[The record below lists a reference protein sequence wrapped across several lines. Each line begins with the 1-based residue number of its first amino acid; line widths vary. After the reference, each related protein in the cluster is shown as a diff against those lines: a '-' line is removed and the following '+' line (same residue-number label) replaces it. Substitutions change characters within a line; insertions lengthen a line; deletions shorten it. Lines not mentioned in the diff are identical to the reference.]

1 MNTDENGSLSMRAE
15 EELQRQKM
23 ITASL
28 ETEIEEVDAMI
39 SFSRRQLARDRD
51 ESSARFELAEAK
63 QALVEAKEMA
73 AWSMRRKDTP
83 ELPDIYGPDS
93 DAEAEFWANANARA
107 VRMVG
112 GKSAE
117 TDSDDQYT
125 EEQSDHGRSEFAARR
140 AGELEEKNDR
150 NPDDGGVVEP
160 LMPGLDINM
169 SGGQRIQD
177 ELNRLMEVAA
187 KFSQLQAG
195 NPAFAEFS
203 AASGGPNLERELDA
217 LVASVQV
224 VIKKWTFCGVAGSQR
239 L

>member
-1 MNTDENGSLSMRAE
+1 MNTDENGTLSMRAE

-39 SFSRRQLARDRD
+39 SFSRQQLARDRD

-63 QALVEAKEMA
+63 RALVEAKKMA

-83 ELPDIYGPDS
+83 ELPDFYGPDS

-107 VRMVG
+107 ARMVG
-112 GKSAE
+112 GESAE
-117 TDSDDQYT
+117 TDSDDQYK
-125 EEQSDHGRSEFAARR
+125 EEQLDRGRSELGARR
-140 AGELEEKNDR
+140 AAEREEQLDR
-150 NPDDGGVVEP
+150 NPNDGVVVEP
-160 LMPGLDINM
+160 LMPGSDNM

-177 ELNRLMEVAA
+177 LGRIEDELNHLMEVAA
-187 KFSQLQAG
+187 KFSQLQEESS
-195 NPAFAEFS
+195 AFAEFS

-224 VIKKWTFCGVAGSQR
+224 VIKKRTFRG
-239 L
+239 